1 MIFNIQSAI
10 VGSISVVNVNGL
22 NTEYSTAVNTTNQLF
37 SGLPGGI
44 TGEHKIRIPA
54 TTAGRDIIVV
64 GTTYSV
70 SITLVFTTPGQ
81 SQTSELFSYTPEIKY
96 LTT

>member
-1 MIFNIQSAI
+1 MIFNIQLTI
-10 VGSISVVNVNGL
+10 EGRISLVKVNGL
-22 NTEYSTAVNTTNQLF
+22 NSEYETYVNTTNQF
-37 SGLPGGI
+37 FAGLMGI

-54 TTAGRDIIVV
+54 TSGGREIIVV

-70 SITLVFTTPGQ
+70 SVTLIFTTPGQ